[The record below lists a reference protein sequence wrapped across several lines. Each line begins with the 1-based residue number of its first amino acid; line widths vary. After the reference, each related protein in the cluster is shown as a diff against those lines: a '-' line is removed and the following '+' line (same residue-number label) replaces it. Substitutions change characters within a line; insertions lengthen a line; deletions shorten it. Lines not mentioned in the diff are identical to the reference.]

1 MANIFETARA
11 EHQYNKFVSGI
22 ASLAGLVDTL
32 SGPGPF
38 TIFVPSDAA
47 FDRLSSVQQANLVAD
62 PEKLARVLK
71 YHIVPGYYN
80 ADDLLDRLFLKTLQG
95 QRLRVWS
102 DVSEVPLGV
111 EEIDTPGDALS
122 YIARNT
128 VTTSVRESITINGAH
143 VIQAN
148 IMADN
153 GIMHVID
160 KVLVPAFTLL

>member
-11 EHQYNKFVSGI
+11 ERAYNKYVNGLE
-22 ASLAGLVDTL
+22 SLACLAETL

-38 TIFVPSDAA
+38 TIFVPTDAA
-47 FDRLSSVQQANLVAD
+47 FDRLSSDQQANLFAD

-71 YHIVPGYYN
+71 YHIAPGYYT

-102 DVSEVPLGV
+102 DVSEIPLG
-111 EEIDTPGDALS
+111 EDETSAGGDALS
-122 YIARNT
+122 YISSDT
-128 VTTSVRESITINGAH
+128 VTTAVQESITINGGQ
-143 VIQAN
+143 VLQAN
-148 IMADN
+148 VIADN

-160 KVLVPAFTLL
+160 KVLIPQFTML

>member
-22 ASLAGLVDTL
+22 ASLASLVDTL

-47 FDRLSSVQQANLVAD
+47 FDRLSSDQQANLIAD

-71 YHIVPGYYN
+71 YHIVPGYYTS
-80 ADDLLDRLFLKTLQG
+80 DDLLDRLFLKTLG
-95 QRLRVWS
+95 WERLRVWS
-102 DVSEVPLGV
+102 DISMFPLG
-111 EEIDTPGDALS
+111 EEETYTPNDALS
-122 YIARNT
+122 YITRNT
-128 VTTSVRESITINGAH
+128 VTTAVRESITINGAH
-143 VIQAN
+143 VIRAN

-160 KVLVPAFTLL
+160 EVLIPAFTAI

>member
-22 ASLAGLVDTL
+22 ESLAGLVDTL

-47 FDRLSSVQQANLVAD
+47 FDRLSSDQQANLIAD

-102 DVSEVPLGV
+102 DVSEVRLGV
-111 EEIDTPGDALS
+111 EEIDTPSDALS
-122 YIARNT
+122 YITRNT
-128 VTTSVRESITINGAH
+128 VTTAVRESITINGAH
-143 VIQAN
+143 VIRAN

-160 KVLVPAFTLL
+160 EVLIPAFTAI

>member
-1 MANIFETARA
+1 M
-11 EHQYNKFVSGI
+11 
-22 ASLAGLVDTL
+22 
-32 SGPGPF
+32 
-38 TIFVPSDAA
+38 
-47 FDRLSSVQQANLVAD
+47 
-62 PEKLARVLK
+62 LK

-80 ADDLLDRLFLKTLQG
+80 ADDLLDRLFLKTLEG

-102 DVSEVPLGV
+102 DISMVPLGV
-111 EEIDTPGDALS
+111 EEIDTPNDALS

-143 VIQAN
+143 VIRAN

-160 KVLVPAFTLL
+160 KVLVPAFTQL

>member
-22 ASLAGLVDTL
+22 ASIASLVDTL

-38 TIFVPSDAA
+38 TIFVPNDAA
-47 FDRLSSVQQANLVAD
+47 FDRLSSDQQANLIDD

-71 YHIVPGYYN
+71 YHIVPGYYT
-80 ADDLLDRLFLKTLQG
+80 ADDLLYRLFLKTLG
-95 QRLRVWS
+95 WERLRVWS
-102 DVSEVPLGV
+102 DISMVPLG
-111 EEIDTPGDALS
+111 EEETDIPNDALS
-122 YIARNT
+122 YITRST
-128 VTTSVRESITINGAH
+128 VTTAVRESITINGAH
-143 VIQAN
+143 VIRAN

-160 KVLVPAFTLL
+160 EVLIPAFTAI